1 MKTQEIQ
8 AEATLTPVLIQHHR
22 LRRFAALA
30 ILFACTLLV
39 STARADTVTFSFSYV
54 CNSDLGSCSPTLE
67 IGGLHQ
73 PASDSLDMGNMAT
86 VNSDVTGHT
95 NPVQITAGGLNFTT
109 ADATR
114 AFQDGHDLYTWYD
127 LPGGSGFLN
136 GSVPGVTGTR
146 LLTINS
152 FLPVGQGHYDG
163 FIIGSSY
170 DGPFQGVLNPALLTD
185 LGLPAGSGS
194 GYGTITDSES
204 FSGQFTDYEMTIT
217 FTPTTPTPEPGSVAL
232 FGSGIVGLAGVLRR
246 RLKG

>member
-8 AEATLTPVLIQHHR
+8 AEATLTPVLNQRHR
-22 LRRFAALA
+22 LSRFAALA

-54 CNSDLGSCSPTLE
+54 CYICPYTLE
-67 IGGLHQ
+67 IGGLGQ

-86 VNSDVTGHT
+86 VKSDVHT
-95 NPVQITAGGLNFTT
+95 TPVPITAGYLNFTT
-109 ADATR
+109 ANATR
-114 AFQDGHDLYTWYD
+114 IFFDPPLTYLTSYD
-127 LPGGSGFLN
+127 LPGGIGFLN

-152 FLPVGQGHYDG
+152 FLPVGQGYYDSNRSL
-163 FIIGSSY
+163 SSY
-170 DGPFQGVLNPALLTD
+170 SGPFQGVLNQGLLAV
-185 LGLPAGSGS
+185 LGLPPGSGS
-194 GYGTITDSES
+194 GYGTITDQEF
-204 FSGQFTDYEMTIT
+204 FSGSTDYEMTIT
-217 FTPTTPTPEPGSVAL
+217 FTPTPTPEPGSLAL

>member
-1 MKTQEIQ
+1 MITE
-8 AEATLTPVLIQHHR
+8 
-22 LRRFAALA
+22 
-30 ILFACTLLV
+30 
-39 STARADTVTFSFSYV
+39 ADTVTFSFSYV

-67 IGGLHQ
+67 IGGLGH
-73 PASDSLDMGNMAT
+73 PAGDSLDMGNMAT

-95 NPVQITAGGLNFTT
+95 NPVQIFLGGLNFTT

-114 AFQDGHDLYTWYD
+114 IFFDPPHTILTSYD
-127 LPGGSGFLN
+127 LPGGSGVLN
-136 GSVPGVTGTR
+136 GSVFGVNGT

-152 FLPVGQGHYDG
+152 FLPVGQGYYDG
-163 FIIGSSY
+163 ASLSSY
-170 DGPFQGVLNPALLTD
+170 QGPFQGVLNPALLTD

-194 GYGTITDSES
+194 GYGTITDSEF

-217 FTPTTPTPEPGSVAL
+217 FTPTTPTPEPGSLAL